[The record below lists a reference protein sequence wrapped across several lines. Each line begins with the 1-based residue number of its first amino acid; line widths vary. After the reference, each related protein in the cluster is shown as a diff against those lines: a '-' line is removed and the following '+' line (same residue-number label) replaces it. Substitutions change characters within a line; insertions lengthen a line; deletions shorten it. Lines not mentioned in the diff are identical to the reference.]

1 MGMKYT
7 QIPVDTF
14 EKIQLNAGIL
24 VKGFTPSTGEATG
37 LVGATTGGMQF
48 NAAPSF
54 TDFGDDIDNCPKNM
68 MELKNLDSWDVSMSG
83 TFVTIDA
90 DTAKM
95 LIAAC
100 DTDSRD
106 ATKLVPRRELKTSDF
121 QDIWWIGD
129 YSNVNTGANAGYCA
143 IHLLNA
149 LNTGGFQIKS
159 ADKGKGNFA
168 FTFTGHVSMS
178 AQDVV
183 PFEVYVK
190 EGEITP

>member
-1 MGMKYT
+1 
-7 QIPVDTF
+7 
-14 EKIQLNAGIL
+14 
-24 VKGFTPSTGEATG
+24 
-37 LVGATTGGMQF
+37 
-48 NAAPSF
+48 
-54 TDFGDDIDNCPKNM
+54 
-68 MELKNLDSWDVSMSG
+68 
-83 TFVTIDA
+83 
-90 DTAKM
+90 M

-100 DTDSRD
+100 DTDSQD
-106 ATKLVPRRELKTSDF
+106 STKLVPRRELKTSDF

-190 EGEITP
+190 EGETTP